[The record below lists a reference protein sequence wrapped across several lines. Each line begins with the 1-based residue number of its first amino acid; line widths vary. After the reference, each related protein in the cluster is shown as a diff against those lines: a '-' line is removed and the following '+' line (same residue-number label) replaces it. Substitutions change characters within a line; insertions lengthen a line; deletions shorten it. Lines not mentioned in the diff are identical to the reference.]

1 MGRSV
6 IKKEDSLKMNW
17 ALPNQERSYRKV
29 KNSLTTTITKFP
41 WDSDDQSLNGSDE
54 KNDNDFYILRV

>member
-1 MGRSV
+1 
-6 IKKEDSLKMNW
+6 MNW
-17 ALPNQERSYRKV
+17 ALPSQERSYRKV
-29 KNSLTTTITKFP
+29 KNSLTTTIITKFP